1 MRITAKYTTNN
12 RYYGKSCIVPS
23 MLVLHSTGDAEPSAE
38 NHYKYYNTK
47 ECGAS
52 VHAFID
58 ACTGEVIQTMPWC
71 MPAMHVGT
79 SVNYKSIAV
88 EMCEDG
94 IKYTGGA
101 SFVITNPIMAREG
114 ARITYDAAVKLF
126 AQLAEMY
133 EIPSHRIVSHAELAA
148 KDEATNHADPEHLW
162 TGLGLTYTMDGFR
175 KDVKA
180 KMERNAIVWN
190 TMDEVPEAYREW
202 VEKAIGCGALT
213 GTANGLDLTRDMCRM
228 ITIMG
233 RRGMFNGR

>member
-1 MRITAKYTTNN
+1 MGITAKYTTNN

-23 MLVLHSTGDAEPSAE
+23 MLVLHSTGDAAPSAE

-47 ECGAS
+47 ACGAS

-58 ACTGEVIQTMPWC
+58 AYSGEIIQTMPWC

-88 EMCEDG
+88 EMCEAG

-101 SFVITNPIMAREG
+101 SFVLTNPVMAREG
-114 ARITYDAAVKLF
+114 ARITYEAAVELF
-126 AQLAEMY
+126 AQLAVMY
-133 EIPSHRIVSHAELAA
+133 DIPPCRIVSHSELASQG
-148 KDEATNHADPEHLW
+148 KATNHADPEHLW
-162 TGLGLTYTMDGFR
+162 NGLGLSYTMDGFR

-180 KMERNAIVWN
+180 KMERNSIVWN
-190 TMDEVPEAYREW
+190 TMDEVPQAYREW
-202 VEKAIGCGALT
+202 VEKAVACGALS
-213 GTANGLDLTRDMCRM
+213 GTAQGLDLTRDMCRM

-233 RRGMFNGR
+233 RRGFFGDR